1 MTASAPVAATFSAPN
16 CLPAFKTL
24 RGWRPSLGWLLV
36 WLLALLLSGCA
47 APRMPATERDQNTAF
62 WSGRMAVQVFNEPP
76 ESMSASFQLQGT
88 AQKGNMLLLSPI
100 GTTLARLEWSP
111 DWAKLTQGAKAIESH
126 NLPSLA
132 HRLTGTELPI
142 AALFDWLAGRTAE
155 VPGWQTDLSQ
165 HAQGRLSAERLSP
178 TPRTVLRIVFD
189 R

>member
-1 MTASAPVAATFSAPN
+1 MTASTQAAAPFSAFS
-16 CLPAFKTL
+16 CAPAFKTPW
-24 RGWRPSLGWLLV
+24 GWRARLGWLLV

-47 APRMPATERDQNTAF
+47 APRMPASERAQSAAF
-62 WSGRMAVQVFNEPP
+62 WSGRMAVQVFKEPP
-76 ESMSASFQLQGT
+76 ESMSASFELQGT
-88 AQKGNMLLLSPI
+88 AQKGDMLLLSPI
-100 GTTLARLEWSP
+100 GTTLARLQWSP
-111 DWAKLTQGAKAIESH
+111 DWAKLTQGTQAIESH

-132 HRLTGTELPI
+132 THLTGTELPI

-178 TPRTVLRIVFD
+178 APRTVLRIVFD